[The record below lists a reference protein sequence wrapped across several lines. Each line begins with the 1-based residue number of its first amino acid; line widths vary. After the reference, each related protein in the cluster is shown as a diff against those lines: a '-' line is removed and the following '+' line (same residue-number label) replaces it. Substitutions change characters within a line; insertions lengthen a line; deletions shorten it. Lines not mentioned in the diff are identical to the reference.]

1 MWQLKHYFRR
11 KSLKSLIMEMY
22 LKCLHQYA
30 DFQGRAR
37 RKEYWMFVLFNAIA
51 GAIAAT
57 IDLIIG
63 FSIVSTIYSLAVLV
77 PCLAVTARRLH
88 DMGKSGWM
96 MLVALIPVIGA
107 IWLLV
112 LLVTD
117 SQTGEN
123 QWGQNP
129 KEA

>member
-1 MWQLKHYFRR
+1 
-11 KSLKSLIMEMY
+11 MEMY
-22 LKCLHQYA
+22 LKCLRQYA

-57 IDLIIG
+57 IDFIIG

-88 DMGKSGWM
+88 DMGKSGWL

-117 SQTGEN
+117 SQAGEN

>member
-1 MWQLKHYFRR
+1 MSAPVCRLPGQSPQKRVLDV
-11 KSLKSLIMEMY
+11 L
-22 LKCLHQYA
+22 
-30 DFQGRAR
+30 
-37 RKEYWMFVLFNAIA
+37 LFNAIA

-57 IDLIIG
+57 IDFIIG

-96 MLVALIPVIGA
+96 MLVALIPVIGV

-117 SQTGEN
+117 SQAGEN